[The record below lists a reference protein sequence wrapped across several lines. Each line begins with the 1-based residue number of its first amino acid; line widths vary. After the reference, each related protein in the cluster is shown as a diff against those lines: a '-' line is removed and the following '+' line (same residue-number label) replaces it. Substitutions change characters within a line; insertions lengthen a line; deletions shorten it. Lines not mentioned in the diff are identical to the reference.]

1 MLFSACSTSPIP
13 LFVGFFENKNQ
24 LDLKRQPTQ
33 WERIFANVTNK
44 QVIIKISKQLIQHNI
59 KKKKKPI
66 KKWAEDLS
74 IHSPKKSGGQH
85 LKKCSTSLIIREM
98 NIKTT
103 MGYHFTPVRMTIIKM
118 STDKINAGEGVGE
131 KGILQ
136 HCWWECKL
144 VQLLWRTV

>member
-1 MLFSACSTSPIP
+1 M
-13 LFVGFFENKNQ
+13 GKNICKCDQ
-24 LDLKRQPTQ
+24 QAGNYQ
-33 WERIFANVTNK
+33 N
-44 QVIIKISKQLIQHNI
+44 IQTAHTAQYQ
-59 KKKKKPI
+59 KKKKSQ
-66 KKWAEDLS
+66 WAEDLS